1 MNQVSDTLEDHFE
14 FHPGEEL
21 WNTLLHFAGLLLAI
35 GAVPVLITLAALR
48 GGAMEVVTFS
58 IYGASLTATYLV
70 STLYHYARPGPLKR
84 LLRRADHISIYYLI
98 AGTYTPFLLVALNGV
113 WGWSLFVVLWT
124 LAIVGTVFKLL
135 VAHRFEV
142 FSTILYIA
150 KGWAGLLVLVPLA
163 HALPLTSFV
172 LVLVGGASYTLGAGF
187 YAWDKLHF
195 NHAIWHFFCLAGSVL
210 QFIAVFFLLTRPY

>member
-1 MNQVSDTLEDHFE
+1 MNQVSDALEDHFE

-48 GGAMEVVTFS
+48 GGPMEVVTFS
-58 IYGASLTATYLV
+58 IYGATLTATYLV
-70 STLYHYARPGPLKR
+70 STLYHYAKPGPLKR
-84 LLRRADHISIYYLI
+84 ILRRADHISIYYLI

-113 WGWSLFVVLWT
+113 WGWSLFIVLWS
-124 LAIVGTVFKLL
+124 LAVIGTGFKLL

-142 FSTILYIA
+142 FSTVLYIA

-163 HALPLTSFV
+163 HALPLPSFV

>member
-21 WNTLLHFAGLLLAI
+21 WNTLLHFAGLLLAV

-58 IYGASLTATYLV
+58 IYGATLMATYLV
-70 STLYHYARPGPLKR
+70 STLYHYAKPGPLKR
-84 LLRRADHISIYYLI
+84 ILRRADHISIYYLI
-98 AGTYTPFLLVALNGV
+98 AGTYTPFLLVALKGV
-113 WGWSLFVVLWT
+113 WGWSLFVVLWS
-124 LAIVGTVFKLL
+124 LAIIGTVFKLL

-142 FSTILYIA
+142 FSTVLYIA

-163 HALPLTSFV
+163 HALPLPSFV